1 MILTFCGCG
10 LTIFIYF
17 YVLMGLI
24 ANIDFNPP
32 MRGIQPP
39 PPSAVSPK
47 GDSAVSPSAE
57 RPIRHGWRVGPPY
70 RLSDMGGR
78 RGSRRRRGS

>member
-24 ANIDFNPP
+24 ANTDHPP
-32 MRGIQPP
+32 ARADGLY
-39 PPSAVSPK
+39 
-47 GDSAVSPSAE
+47 GD
-57 RPIRHGWRVGPPY
+57 
-70 RLSDMGGR
+70 
-78 RGSRRRRGS
+78 